1 MKKIIVPL
9 DFSDDSVNALD
20 FAVGVAKETDAEI
33 LMLNVIKTS
42 RFDFFK
48 GVENVA
54 TKGDFETLINKFGDF
69 KGKIQYKIRKG
80 KVYREIVE
88 EAIESKA
95 FLIIMG
101 SHGISGFE
109 EVWIGSNTF
118 RVVSEAPCPVIT
130 LRKEFEKRK
139 ISKIVLPIDTTF
151 ESRQKIPMT
160 VEIAKLFDAEIHIR
174 GVCVNEVENELIKV
188 KKYVAQTA
196 EVIEK
201 QGVSKIVTSVV
212 EGKNKSKMTL
222 DYANQISADLISIM
236 TEQEEDFSLNL
247 MGSYAQYMVHHSNVP
262 ILACHPREDLVV
274 KTFLK

>member
-1 MKKIIVPL
+1 MKKIIVPI

-20 FAVGVAKETDAEI
+20 FAVSIAKKIDAEI
-33 LMLNVIKTS
+33 MMVNVIKTS

-54 TKGDFETLINKFGDF
+54 TKGDFETLMNKYGSFNER
-69 KGKIQYKIRKG
+69 IQYKIKKG
-80 KVYREIVE
+80 KVYREILE
-88 EAIESKA
+88 EAVSEKA

-101 SHGISGFE
+101 SHGVSGFE

-130 LRKEFEKRK
+130 LRKEFQKRV
-139 ISKIVLPIDTTF
+139 ISKVVLPIDTTF

-160 VEIAKLFDAEIHIR
+160 VEIAKLFDAEIYIR
-174 GVCVNEVENELIKV
+174 GVCINEEDNELMKV
-188 KKYVAQTA
+188 KKYVAQTR
-196 EVIEK
+196 EVIMK
-201 QGVSKIVTSVV
+201 QGVSKIFDTIV

-222 DYANQISADLISIM
+222 EYANEIGADLISIM
-236 TEQEEDFSLNL
+236 TEQESDFSINL
-247 MGSYAQYMVHHSNVP
+247 MGSYAQYMVHHSNIP

>member
-20 FAVGVAKETDAEI
+20 FAVSIAKKTSSEI
-33 LMLNVIKTS
+33 VMINVIKTS

-54 TKGDFETLINKFGDF
+54 TKGDFETLINKYGDF
-69 KGKIQYKIRKG
+69 KDKIHYKIRKG

-88 EAIESKA
+88 QAIEDKA

-118 RVVSEAPCPVIT
+118 RVVSEAPCPVFT
-130 LRKEFEKRK
+130 LRKEFTKRN
-139 ISKIVLPIDTTF
+139 IEKIVLPIDTTF

-160 VEIAKLFDAEIHIR
+160 VEVAKLFDAEIHIR
-174 GVCVNEVENELIKV
+174 GVCTNEVDNELVKV
-188 KKYVAQTA
+188 KKYVLQTA
-196 EVIEK
+196 EVINK
-201 QGVSKIVTSVV
+201 QGVTKIVDSVV
-212 EGKNKSKMTL
+212 EGKNKSKL
-222 DYANQISADLISIM
+222 VLEYANEVQADLISIM

-247 MGSYAQYMVHHSNVP
+247 MGSYAQYMVHHSNIP
-262 ILACHPREDLVV
+262 ILASHPREDLVV

>member
-20 FAVGVAKETDAEI
+20 FAVSVAKKTDAEV
-33 LMLNVIKTS
+33 LMINIIKTS

-54 TKGDFETLINKFGDF
+54 TKGDFETLISKYGDF
-69 KGKIQYKIRKG
+69 KDRIHYKIRKG

-88 EAIESKA
+88 QAIEDKA

-101 SHGISGFE
+101 SHGVSGFE
-109 EVWIGSNTF
+109 EVWIGSNAF

-130 LRKEFEKRK
+130 LRKEFQKRS
-139 ISKIVLPIDTTF
+139 IDKIVLPIDTTF

-160 VEIAKLFDAEIHIR
+160 VEIAKLFDAEIHIW
-174 GVCVNEVENELIKV
+174 GVCSNEVDNELVKV

-196 EVIEK
+196 EVIIK
-201 QGVSKIVTSVV
+201 QGVTKIVTTVV
-212 EGKNKSKMTL
+212 EGKNKSKMAL
-222 DYANQISADLISIM
+222 EYANKNGADLISIM

-247 MGSYAQYMVHHSNVP
+247 MGSYAQYMVHHSNIP

>member
-20 FAVGVAKETDAEI
+20 FAVSIAKKTEAEI
-33 LMLNVIKTS
+33 VMLNVIKTS

-54 TKGDFETLINKFGDF
+54 TKGDFETLISRYKDF
-69 KGKIQYKIRKG
+69 ASRIQYKIRKG

-88 EAIESKA
+88 EAIEQKA

-109 EVWIGSNTF
+109 EIWVGSNTF
-118 RVVSEAPCPVIT
+118 RVVSEAPCPVVT
-130 LRKEFEKRK
+130 LRKEFQKRS
-139 ISKIVLPIDTTF
+139 IDKIVLPIDTTF

-174 GVCVNEVENELIKV
+174 GVCINEVENELIKV
-188 KKYVAQTA
+188 KKYVAQTR

-201 QGVSKIVTSVV
+201 QGVSKIVDSFA
-212 EGKNKSKMTL
+212 EGKNKSKMAL
-222 DYANQISADLISIM
+222 DYANEVGADLISIM
-236 TEQEEDFSLNL
+236 TEQEEDFSINL

>member
-20 FAVGVAKETDAEI
+20 FAVSVAKKTDAEI
-33 LMLNVIKTS
+33 MMINVVKTS

-54 TKGDFETLINKFGDF
+54 TKGDFETLMSKYGSFSSR
-69 KGKIQYKIRKG
+69 IQYKIRKG

-88 EAIESKA
+88 QAIEDKA

-130 LRKEFEKRK
+130 LRKEFQKRS
-139 ISKIVLPIDTTF
+139 IDRIVLPIDTTF

-160 VEIAKLFDAEIHIR
+160 VEMAKLFDAEIHIR
-174 GVCVNEVENELIKV
+174 GVVINEVENELIKV

-201 QGVSKIVTSVV
+201 QGVTKLVSTVV
-212 EGKNKSKMTL
+212 EGKNKSKMAL
-222 DYANQISADLISIM
+222 EYANEVNADLISIM

>member
-20 FAVGVAKETDAEI
+20 FAVTIAKKTDAEI
-33 LMLNVIKTS
+33 VMINVIKTS

-54 TKGDFETLINKFGDF
+54 TKGDFETLISKYKD
-69 KGKIQYKIRKG
+69 IADRISYKIRKG
-80 KVYREIVE
+80 KVYREIVQ

-95 FLIIMG
+95 FLLIMG

-109 EVWIGSNTF
+109 EIWVGSNTF

-130 LRKEFEKRK
+130 LRKEFQKRT
-139 ISKIVLPIDTTF
+139 IDKIVLPIDTTF

-160 VEIAKLFDAEIHIR
+160 VEIAKLFDSEIHIR
-174 GVCVNEVENELIKV
+174 GVVINEVENELIKV
-188 KKYVAQTA
+188 KKYVAQTR

-201 QGVSKIVTSVV
+201 QGVSKIVDSVV
-212 EGKNKSKMTL
+212 EGKNKSKMAL
-222 DYANQISADLISIM
+222 EYANEVGADLISIM
-236 TEQEEDFSLNL
+236 TEQEEDFSINL

>member
-1 MKKIIVPL
+1 MYKRQPL

-20 FAVGVAKETDAEI
+20 FAVSVAKKTDAEI
-33 LMLNVIKTS
+33 MMINVIKTS

-54 TKGDFETLINKFGDF
+54 TKGDFETLMNKYGSFSSH
-69 KGKIQYKIRKG
+69 IQYKIRKG

-101 SHGISGFE
+101 SHGVSGFE

-130 LRKEFEKRK
+130 LRKEFQKRS
-139 ISKIVLPIDTTF
+139 IDKIVLPIDTTF

-160 VEIAKLFDAEIHIR
+160 VEIAKLFDAEIHVR
-174 GVCVNEVENELIKV
+174 GVCINEVENELIKV
-188 KKYVAQTA
+188 KKYVSQTA

-201 QGVSKIVTSVV
+201 QGVRKIITSVV
-212 EGKNKSKMTL
+212 EGKNKSKMAL
-222 DYANQISADLISIM
+222 EYANEVNADLVSIM

-247 MGSYAQYMVHHSNVP
+247 MGSYAQYMVHHSNIP

-274 KTFLK
+274 KTFLR

>member
-1 MKKIIVPL
+1 MKKIIVPV

-20 FAVGVAKETDAEI
+20 FAVSVAKNTDAEI
-33 LMLNVIKTS
+33 MMINVIKTS

-48 GVENVA
+48 GVENIA
-54 TKGDFETLINKFGDF
+54 TKGDFETLINKYGSFSS
-69 KGKIQYKIRKG
+69 KIQYVIKKG
-80 KVYREIVE
+80 KVYHEIVE
-88 EAIESKA
+88 QAITDKA

-101 SHGISGFE
+101 SHGVSGFE
-109 EVWIGSNTF
+109 EVWIGSNSF

-130 LRKEFEKRK
+130 LRKEFQKRS
-139 ISKIVLPIDTTF
+139 INKIVLPIDTTF

-160 VEIAKLFDAEIHIR
+160 VEIAKLFDAEIYIR
-174 GVCVNEVENELIKV
+174 GVCINEVENELLKV
-188 KKYVAQTA
+188 KKYVAQTR
-196 EVIEK
+196 EVILK
-201 QGVSKIVTSVV
+201 QGVSKVFDTIV

-222 DYANQISADLISIM
+222 EYANEIGADLISIM

-247 MGSYAQYMVHHSNVP
+247 MGSFAQYMVHHSNIP

>member
-20 FAVGVAKETDAEI
+20 FAVSVAKKTDTEI
-33 LMLNVIKTS
+33 MMINVIKTS

-54 TKGDFETLINKFGDF
+54 TKGDFETLISKYGDF
-69 KGKIQYKIRKG
+69 KDKIQYKIRRG

-88 EAIESKA
+88 QAIEDKA

-101 SHGISGFE
+101 SHGVSGFE

-130 LRKEFEKRK
+130 LRKEFQKRS
-139 ISKIVLPIDTTF
+139 IDKIVLPIDTTF

-160 VEIAKLFDAEIHIR
+160 VEIAKLFDAEIHVR
-174 GVCVNEVENELIKV
+174 GVCINEVENELVKV
-188 KKYVAQTA
+188 KKYVAQTR

-201 QGVSKIVTSVV
+201 QGVSKIVESVA
-212 EGKNKSKMTL
+212 EGKNKSKMSL
-222 DYANQISADLISIM
+222 EYANQIGADLVSIM

-274 KTFLK
+274 KTFLR